1 MPNIKNHPIADNQLR
16 IAPKND
22 NQTEK
27 TQTDTKEYFGLGIA
41 KIIVGVETQ
50 EIDPATGELRREII
64 TNENSGLNESRVAV
78 ESKEIYCLKTQK
90 HHP

>member
-16 IAPKND
+16 IVPKND
-22 NQTEK
+22 NQAEK

-50 EIDPATGELRREII
+50 EIDPATGDLRHEII

-78 ESKEIYCLKTQK
+78 EAKEIYCLKTQK